1 MARYVV
7 FYEMRKGN
15 ASASS
20 NKTVECEDERTAV
33 MAAEQQGKAQRP
45 DYTFVLKKVEK
56 RS

>member
-15 ASASS
+15 ASASN